1 MAQNAVRLSASALRW
16 QSGGVASA
24 RVRVLLAIVGWIGVW
39 WLLAAAQ
46 LVPKLPTPPDQLAA
60 IREQLGTL
68 VDSTLATL
76 LRALGGFTIGGGL
89 GLALPIA
96 LGWNRYTGAILNTVA
111 DLSRTVPGIALLPI
125 FLVWFG
131 TGGVT
136 AVALVAA
143 GSFFIVVVIV
153 AEAIRNVDPLY
164 LRASAALGATRRRAY
179 SSVVLPAIVPAIVGG
194 LRVGLAAAV
203 PWAIAGEYLGAQTG
217 LGAILWRSLQY
228 LQVDRM
234 ISVAI
239 FGAMIVVLSDV
250 LLRTVTRRSTRW
262 VAREET

>member
-1 MAQNAVRLSASALRW
+1 MGNVVRLASVALP
-16 QSGGVASA
+16 GAA
-24 RVRVLLAIVGWIGVW
+24 RAAAPARIRVLLAIVGWIVVW
-39 WLLAAAQ
+39 WLLAAGGV
-46 LVPKLPTPPDQLAA
+46 VPKLPTPPDQLAA

-68 VDSTLATL
+68 LESTATTL
-76 LRALGGFTIGGGL
+76 VRAVGGFAIGGGL

-96 LGWNRYTGAILNTVA
+96 LGWNRYTGTVLDTVA

-131 TGGVT
+131 TGGLT

-164 LRASAALGATRRRAY
+164 LRASAALGATRRRSY
-179 SSVVLPAIVPAIVGG
+179 GSVVLPAIVPAIVGG

-228 LQVDRM
+228 LQIDRM
-234 ISVAI
+234 ISVAL
-239 FGAMIVVLSDV
+239 FGAAIVVLTDV
-250 LLRTVTRRSTRW
+250 VLRSLTRRLTRW
-262 VAREET
+262 VPREES